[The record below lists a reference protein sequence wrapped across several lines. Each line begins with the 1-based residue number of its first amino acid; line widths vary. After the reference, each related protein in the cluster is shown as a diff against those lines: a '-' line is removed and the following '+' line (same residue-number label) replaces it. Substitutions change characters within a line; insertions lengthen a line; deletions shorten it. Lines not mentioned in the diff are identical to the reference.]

1 MAPTE
6 TWGTERAATLWRVMD
21 PDRTTVDPD
30 RVSIRRR
37 PVRTVR
43 AAMTVSAH
51 ALISERMHR
60 DAAAFL
66 AVLSVT
72 TSTTAAAVGVDTL
85 LPLARR
91 AGQETYPCG

>member
-1 MAPTE
+1 MAQTWITTCAPT
-6 TWGTERAATLWRVMD
+6 AWRMME
-21 PDRTTVDPD
+21 PGRTTAGRD
-30 RVSIRRR
+30 RVRRR
-37 PVRTVR
+37 AVQRVH